1 MVQLSLL
8 TCIRVKKYFEKQAD
22 KEKGMGLEFNNET
35 CSGCKACELVC
46 SLQNLKKVNPSKA
59 LLNVYGKFPVP
70 GKYFVD
76 ICDQC
81 GECAKACPKDAITL
95 KGSTYR
101 INRKVCDNCLECVA
115 VCPVNVIKVDDDGTP
130 YKCINCKQCAEV
142 CPRDVATR

>member
-1 MVQLSLL
+1 
-8 TCIRVKKYFEKQAD
+8 
-22 KEKGMGLEFNNET
+22 MGLEFSNET

-46 SLQNLKKVNPSKA
+46 SLQNLKVVNPSKA

-81 GECAKACPKDAITL
+81 GECAKACPRDAIRL
-95 KGSTYR
+95 KGQTYR
-101 INRKVCDNCLECVA
+101 IDRKKCDNCLECVDA
-115 VCPVNVIKVDDDGTP
+115 CPVHVIKVDDDGTP

-142 CPRDVATR
+142 CPRDALTFS